1 MSKRSF
7 EFVEGSSSKFWE
19 VWMDGSE
26 VRTRYGKIGTAGQT
40 TIKDEG
46 DEAKAKKLYDKLIA
60 EKTKKGYVEVGAAP
74 AAAAPAAAARPPGTA
89 VGGEEPARRDAS
101 AKAKAFD
108 PKKYAAAIAKITAA
122 AKKKGF
128 ELPPGATAEEIEA
141 TEKTLGVTFPDEV
154 RAFYLTHNGGSTDEV
169 YNCNGRCLLT
179 LNEIVGQWKI
189 WKELFDKGTFEDND
203 HSEPGEGVQQK
214 WWIPE
219 WIPVTYDGSGNHD
232 ILDLAPGEG
241 GKVGQILDFWH
252 DDDPRN
258 VTAPDLLTWLAKA
271 KWTEDED
278 DEDDDDEATAWRR
291 FEVDEKFW
299 AIKRDGASFTV
310 KYGKI
315 GTDGQEKTK
324 EFDDEAAAEK
334 EYDKLVAEKTKKGY
348 EEVDADD

>member
-19 VWMDGSE
+19 VWMEGSE

-46 DEAKAKKLYDKLIA
+46 DEAKAKKLYDKLVA
-60 EKTKKGYVEVGAAP
+60 EKTKKGYVEVGGASAPAASAPAAP
-74 AAAAPAAAARPPGTA
+74 AASAPAAAPAAKAAKG
-89 VGGEEPARRDAS
+89 
-101 AKAKAFD
+101 KAFD

-141 TEKTLGVTFPDEV
+141 TEETLGVTFPDEM
-154 RAFYLTHNGGSTDEV
+154 RAFYLTHNGGSDDEI
-169 YNCNGRCLLT
+169 YNCNGRYLLP
-179 LNEIVGQWKI
+179 LDGIVSEWQV
-189 WKELFDKGTFEDND
+189 WKELLDKGTFKDND
-203 HSEPGEGVQQK
+203 HGVPGEGVQKK

-232 ILDLAPGEG
+232 IVDLAPGEG
-241 GKVGQILDFWH
+241 GKVGQIIDFWH

-258 VTAPDLLTWLAKA
+258 ATAPDLLTWLAKA

-278 DEDDDDEATAWRR
+278 EEDDEEGSAWRR

-324 EFDDEAAAEK
+324 DFDDEEAAEK

-348 EEVDADD
+348 EEVDSDD